1 MENQE
6 KKRYVKWIA
15 VFLTAALAAA
25 GLVFAAVNMSR
36 PSPEQFDAFL
46 EECFREEVAGNT
58 INLHYILAYPEN
70 YGITDYEVTLGDFSP
85 DDDEFYGELED
96 LKKELSAFDRE
107 TLTGQQQIVYDIMAD
122 YVETELSARE
132 FSLYEEILS
141 PTTGYQ
147 AQLPIVLA
155 EYTFRTRR
163 DIDDYLELAS
173 QTDEAF
179 REIVTFEW
187 EKAKA
192 GLFMSDDVADAI
204 IEQCAEFIEEPE
216 ENYMI
221 EVFDDKIASF
231 EGLSEQEK
239 EEYRIKNHDIITGE
253 VTEGYQVLIDGLTE
267 LKGNGVNEYGLSYYE
282 KGKEYYEYLVRNATG
297 SDLSVKKLQR
307 STEKFLESFLFS
319 MQMKIM
325 ENPELYYEFMD
336 YEYPVTEPKEII
348 EDLKGRIGE
357 YFPEPPEVNYRVKYV
372 HPSMEEHLSPAF
384 YLTTPVDDL
393 KNNVIYINGKYV
405 DDGQTELYPTLAHEG
420 YPGHLY
426 QNVYTSS
433 GELPLIRNLF
443 SCPGYSEGWATYV
456 EFEYSGILGGM
467 EEELAELSGG
477 NSAWALALSAYL
489 DMAIHYDGWT
499 KEDVSG
505 FLAGYGISDESAV
518 DELFDLIVQEPA
530 NYLSYFIGYLE
541 ILNLR
546 EKAQQKLGDDF
557 DVKEF
562 HEFFLRTGPAPF
574 YIIEDYMEEWMEKE
588 AASR

>member
-1 MENQE
+1 M
-6 KKRYVKWIA
+6 
-15 VFLTAALAAA
+15 
-25 GLVFAAVNMSR
+25 
-36 PSPEQFDAFL
+36 
-46 EECFREEVAGNT
+46 
-58 INLHYILAYPEN
+58 
-70 YGITDYEVTLGDFSP
+70 
-85 DDDEFYGELED
+85 
-96 LKKELSAFDRE
+96 
-107 TLTGQQQIVYDIMAD
+107 
-122 YVETELSARE
+122 
-132 FSLYEEILS
+132 
-141 PTTGYQ
+141 
-147 AQLPIVLA
+147 
-155 EYTFRTRR
+155 
-163 DIDDYLELAS
+163 
-173 QTDEAF
+173 
-179 REIVTFEW
+179 TFEW

-426 QNVYTSS
+426 QNVYTGS

-499 KEDVSG
+499 MFPDSLRDTG
-505 FLAGYGISDESAV
+505 F
-518 DELFDLIVQEPA
+518 PM
-530 NYLSYFIGYLE
+530 
-541 ILNLR
+541 
-546 EKAQQKLGDDF
+546 KAQLTSY
-557 DVKEF
+557 
-562 HEFFLRTGPAPF
+562 L
-574 YIIEDYMEEWMEKE
+574 I
-588 AASR
+588 